1 MRASS
6 KSLSLD
12 TNLCVYGL
20 ETWQS
25 MAKSHKAHRKVPK
38 PEKPNKTNEKVKW
51 VYNTCQLQFV
61 VANRDHSCGYL
72 GKPIKGVEPKKKE

>member
-1 MRASS
+1 M
-6 KSLSLD
+6 
-12 TNLCVYGL
+12 C
-20 ETWQS
+20 